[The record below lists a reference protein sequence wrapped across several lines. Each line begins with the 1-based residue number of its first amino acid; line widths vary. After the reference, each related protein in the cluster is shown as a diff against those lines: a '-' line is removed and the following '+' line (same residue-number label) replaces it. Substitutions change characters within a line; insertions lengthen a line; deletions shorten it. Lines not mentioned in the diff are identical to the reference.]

1 MQRRTFLKY
10 GTAATVSVAA
20 AGASVGAEPAAPPKI
35 RRYVPLGA
43 TGLEVSDITF
53 GCSRLSDADLVRYAY
68 DRGVTYFDT
77 AESYRGGVSET
88 AVGAAL
94 SGVRDQVVIA
104 SKVRASAR
112 ESSAGMMRAL
122 EQSLRRL
129 RTDYIDLYYNHA
141 VNDPDR
147 LKNPEWAIFTE
158 RAIEQGKIR
167 YRGVSGH
174 GARLVECL
182 DYTLDHDLADVILV
196 AFNFAQD
203 PSFEEEIRYL
213 FHYVALQPDL
223 VRVLKKARGK
233 GVGVLA
239 MKVLMGARL
248 HDMRPY
254 ETADT
259 TFAQS
264 ALRWVLASDLV
275 DAAVIS
281 MTGYAEIDEYL
292 GASGGRQVADADF
305 RLLARYAFNQAEQ
318 YCQHGC
324 GICLEACPNGIEIPE
339 VLRVRMYDRDYGD
352 TQLALDGYGTLGRQ
366 ADQCLDCTGQ
376 ECLGSC
382 PNNIPIAALTTD
394 TAFRLSRV

>member
-167 YRGVSGH
+167 NRGVSGH

-264 ALRWVLASDLV
+264 ALRWVLASGLV

-292 GASGGRQVADADF
+292 GASGGHNVADADF
-305 RLLARYAFNQAEQ
+305 RLLARYAFNQSER

-352 TQLALDGYGTLGRQ
+352 TQLALDGYRTLGRQ
-366 ADQCLDCTGQ
+366 ADRCLDCTGQ